1 MGAQTRALAADARAA
16 LYAYDWPGNVREL
29 ENTVLRAALLAQGAL
44 IRAEDLNLGRNA
56 RTVKTSSDA
65 NATLGEL
72 IYRRLEE
79 MVSDNRT
86 EPRDLHQRIITELE
100 KPLIELA
107 LARARGNQVQAARM
121 LGLNRNTLRKKLA
134 DHSIPITRT
143 PGG

>member
-1 MGAQTRALAADARAA
+1 GAQARTVAPDARDK

-29 ENTVLRAALLAQGAL
+29 ENAVLRAALLAQGSQL
-44 IRAEDLNLGRNA
+44 RADDLNLGRNA
-56 RTVKTSSDA
+56 RSGKVSNDTEAPLS
-65 NATLGEL
+65 EL
-72 IYRRLEE
+72 IHRRLEE
-79 MVSDNRT
+79 MVSEDGA
-86 EPRDLHQRIITELE
+86 EPRDLHQRIIAELE

-134 DHSIPITRT
+134 DHAIAITRT